1 MALHVHRSNRV
12 EQLVAALAA
21 VLGATLP
28 DDPFSQ
34 VPIAVGSRGMERWL
48 RHELATVHGIS
59 ARYAFPFPHQVLDGA
74 LLALHQPRP
83 HLPFWQQASLSLAA
97 SPQGLAWQLISLVR
111 AHCQQGSTDFAPTTA
126 YLQGAPAG
134 PVTARELSLS
144 TEVAQVLDRLLR
156 QRPDLAEPWLLQGPG
171 ADTPAEHRWLAW
183 LLHDLADPL
192 TQHAHPALV
201 ELSLRRALAAG
212 QRLAPLPG
220 PVHLFGL
227 STLGGFQLD
236 TLDLLGR
243 CLDVH
248 LYVLAPSDEW
258 LAQLVGR
265 SELAARYGAAPS
277 PEARLE
283 VMDEFRASHPLL
295 ADLGRPYKE
304 AQLRL
309 EHLPGGYLTGHEH
322 FDSPESASVL
332 GTLQAHVRHATALPE
347 PHQRAPLPPHHD
359 LSFHSCHGPLRQV
372 ETLRDRLL
380 HLLASDPSLTPR
392 DVVVM
397 TPDVETY
404 APLVSAAFDQGGSLP
419 RLPVSIADLG
429 LRATNP
435 VAEALLSLLELASER
450 LDLPTLLQ
458 ILSLHPVRQRF
469 GLDTDDLEDLH
480 RLLDLAGFRWG
491 ASAPDRAAADQP
503 ALHQNTLAFALERL
517 ALGVLFHD
525 DGASVLQAP
534 GMPEAL
540 DASPDMAPVDAMGT
554 DSHRRL
560 GALWS
565 AASTLLHHREAL
577 GSAATAPTWRA
588 RLGALLDDCT
598 ATTEASSWLRTRVDE
613 VLDELAAEVQA
624 GQHTGPLSLQ
634 AVRAWLVGRF
644 ELSRSGDR
652 PITGAITVCALEP
665 MRSVPFR
672 VVALLG
678 MDNGAFPRGGRRRA
692 WDPFLRRR
700 PGELERRD
708 IDRYLLLEALLSA
721 RDQVLVLY
729 TGHDPHT
736 GESTPPAV
744 PIRELQDVVDRT
756 WQGHGQRTAS
766 QLLTHTAPLQPWSAV
781 LFQRDPRSPD
791 ATLCQAAQVLS
802 QVQQGQL
809 VPQVAS
815 IRTGDLA
822 LQAPDGA
829 AIHTLGVPALDQG
842 LRSPQKLL
850 LRTRFR
856 LWLEQDESEV
866 AGREPLDLDG
876 LERWQLRQQLV
887 EQALVGQ
894 PQPEPLSRRWR
905 AEGRLPIGPTG
916 PEQVQSTSRVSQT
929 LVQAAAQVLG
939 PVHTWQQLDLA
950 ASLAVGDQPLS
961 LGLSQAWVAPLGSQG
976 RVLVH
981 TSASSYGAPK
991 LLRPWLGMLLA
1002 ASQDPSIRGAL
1013 AVFRHK
1019 AGPDRLRWL
1028 HAPADP
1034 TARLLSLL
1042 KVWQRAQ
1049 TQVLPLFP
1057 TASAALVEVVGTEP
1071 WWGLDEVQR
1080 DKGLEAFTRAWEPG
1094 FYSSGDSGDP
1104 WVHALFA
1111 HTDPQQ
1117 QLPLE
1122 PGPGVDSDPT
1132 WVSEAQGVWGPLL
1145 AALSDEAPAGGEA

>member
-1 MALHVHRSNRV
+1 MALYLHRSNRV
-12 EQLVAALAA
+12 EHLVLALTA
-21 VLGATLP
+21 VIRATLP
-28 DDPFSQ
+28 ADPFSQ

-48 RHELATVHGIS
+48 RHELATEHRIS

-74 LLALHQPRP
+74 LLALADPQP
-83 HLPFWQQASLSLAA
+83 HLPFWERAA
-97 SPQGLAWQLISLVR
+97 HTSEVSPQGLAWRLVSLIR
-111 AHCQQGSTDFAPTTA
+111 GHCQQGDPDFAPTTT
-126 YLQGAPAG
+126 YLQGAPTG
-134 PVTARELSLS
+134 PVTTRELSLY

-156 QRPDLAEPWLLQGPG
+156 QRPDVAQLWLHQGPG
-171 ADTPAEHRWLAW
+171 PDTPAEHRWLAW
-183 LLHDLADPL
+183 LLHDLAGPL

-227 STLGGFQLD
+227 STLGGSQLD
-236 TLDLLGR
+236 TLDLVGR
-243 CLDVH
+243 ALDIH
-248 LYVLAPSDEW
+248 LYILAPSDEW

-265 SELAARYGAAPS
+265 SALAARYGAASS

-283 VMDEFRASHPLL
+283 VMDEYRASHPLL

-309 EHLPGGYLTGHEH
+309 EHLPEGYLTGHEH
-322 FDSPESASVL
+322 FESPASASVL
-332 GTLQAHVRHATALPE
+332 GTLQAHVRRAMALPA
-347 PHQRAPLPPHHD
+347 PGQSPPLPPAHG
-359 LSFHSCHGPLRQV
+359 LSFHPCHGPLRQV

-397 TPDVETY
+397 TPNVETY

-450 LDLPTLLQ
+450 LDLPILLQ
-458 ILSLHPVRQRF
+458 LLSLHPVRQRF
-469 GLDTDDLEDLH
+469 GLDSDDLEDLH

-491 ASAPDRAAADQP
+491 ASASDRAAADQP

-534 GMPEAL
+534 GKPQAL

-554 DSHRRL
+554 GSHRRL

-565 AASTLLHHREAL
+565 AVSTLLHHREAL
-577 GSAATAPTWRA
+577 GSAATAPAWRA

-598 ATTEASSWLRTRVDE
+598 ATTEDSSWLRTRVDE
-613 VLDELAAEVQA
+613 VLDELADEVQA

-634 AVRAWLVGRF
+634 AVRTWLVGRF
-644 ELSRSGDR
+644 ELSRAGDR
-652 PITGAITVCALEP
+652 PITGAITVCALDP

-678 MDNGAFPRGGRRRA
+678 MDDGAFPRSGRRRA
-692 WDPFLRRR
+692 WDPFVRRR

-736 GESTPPAV
+736 GEETPPAV

-756 WQGHGQRTAS
+756 WQGDGQRTAS
-766 QLLTHTAPLQPWSAV
+766 QLLTHTAPLQPWSAE

-791 ATLCQAAQVLS
+791 TTLCQAAQVLG
-802 QVQQGQL
+802 QVQQGLL

-815 IRTGDLA
+815 IHTGDLA
-822 LQAPDGA
+822 PQAPGPA
-829 AIHTLGVPALDQG
+829 ATHTLGVPALDQG

-856 LWLEQDESEV
+856 LWLEQDEDEV
-866 AGREPLDLDG
+866 TGREPLHLDG

-887 EQALVGQ
+887 DQALAGQ

-916 PEQVQSTSRVSQT
+916 PEQVQFTSRVSQA
-929 LVQAAAQVLG
+929 LVQAAAQALG
-939 PVHTWQQLDLA
+939 PAHTWQQLDLA
-950 ASLAVGDQPLS
+950 ASLAVADQPVS
-961 LGLSQAWVAPLGSQG
+961 VGTSQAWVAPLGRRG

-991 LLRPWLGMLLA
+991 LLRPWLGMLLL
-1002 ASQDPSIRGAL
+1002 ASQDPSILGAL
-1013 AVFRHK
+1013 AVFRHQ
-1019 AGPDRLRWL
+1019 AGPDKLRWL

-1034 TARLLSLL
+1034 TALLLSLL
-1042 KVWQRAQ
+1042 QVWQRAK

-1057 TASAALVEVVGTEP
+1057 TASAALVGAVGTEP
-1071 WWGLDEVQR
+1071 WWSLDGAQR
-1080 DKGLEAFTRAWEPG
+1080 GQGLEAFTRAWEPG
-1094 FYSSGDSGDP
+1094 FYSAGDASDP

-1111 HTDPQQ
+1111 HTSPEE

-1122 PGPGVDSDPT
+1122 PDPGVDSDPP
-1132 WVSEAQGVWGPLL
+1132 WVTEAQGVWGPLL
-1145 AALSDEAPAGGEA
+1145 AALSDKAPAGGEA